1 MDRYRSIAA
10 LGSADRCEAAVGL
23 RVVDSFLLVT
33 RSDAARRRGNPDL
46 QKMNGLSFRMIEFAV
61 SDSTARAHPLRLART
76 NDRARAEAVLVL
88 ERAFEDV
95 SDDLHVAMPVRGKP
109 CGRAH
114 AILIDD
120 PQRAKS
126 HLLLIVV
133 IAE

>member
-1 MDRYRSIAA
+1 MDRYRSIAT
-10 LGSADRCEAAVGL
+10 LGGAYWCEAAVRL
-23 RVVDSFLLVT
+23 RVVDSLLLVA
-33 RSDAARRRGNPDL
+33 RSDAARGWRDPDL
-46 QKMNGLSFRMIEFAV
+46 QKMNRLGFRVIEFAV
-61 SDSTARAHPLRLART
+61 SDSTARAHPLCFART
-76 NDRARAEAVLVL
+76 NDGASAEAVLML

-95 SDDLHVAMPVRGKP
+95 GDDLHVAMPMRGKS
-109 CGRAH
+109 CCRAH